1 MYLSVLNSKYSS
13 HVTPL
18 QNRGRLLSVLDA
30 KNLRILTADEEEQL
44 EEGLEIDVE
53 DVEFED
59 EVSDVIL
66 YVKSINTFTY
76 LYGSI

>member
-59 EVSDVIL
+59 
-66 YVKSINTFTY
+66 
-76 LYGSI
+76 